1 MPAGRREPA
10 AAGFMQTT
18 EEIDTTMV
26 LNFDTF
32 TTRDHRAVRWGFAP
46 AAASPPR
53 GTVLF
58 FNGRTEYMEKYA
70 EVVEEL
76 NQRGFE
82 VYSCDWRGQ
91 GLSDRMLADSQKG
104 YVACFEDYLDDLDQ
118 LMASLES
125 RRAPSPFILLGHSMG
140 GHIALRFLER
150 YPERFVRVI
159 LTSPMIDIQLPRFLP
174 RSLLRWLARTAT
186 RKGLQGAYVLGAGG
200 VNARDRRFEGNPL
213 TSDRLRFERNV
224 AMIDRDPRLAVGGVT
239 YGWLDAAMQSIDRV
253 VAPAFARSLRVPLLM
268 VTAAEEQIV
277 CRRAQ
282 EDFCR
287 HAFDCRIECIEG
299 ARHELLVETDA
310 RRAQFWCAFDR
321 FVAA

>member
-1 MPAGRREPA
+1 MTLE
-10 AAGFMQTT
+10 
-18 EEIDTTMV
+18 
-26 LNFDTF
+26 FDTF
-32 TTRDHRAVRWGFAP
+32 TTCDQLSVRWGVAP
-46 AAASPPR
+46 AAVSPTR

-58 FNGRTEYMEKYA
+58 LNGRTEYMEKYA

-104 YVACFEDYLDDLDQ
+104 HVACFEDYLDDLDQ
-118 LMASLES
+118 LMAIVQQ
-125 RRAPSPFILLGHSMG
+125 RRAPAPFILLGHSMG

-174 RSLLRWLARTAT
+174 RSLLRWLARIAT
-186 RKGLQGAYVLGAGG
+186 RKGLQGAYVPGAGG
-200 VNARDRRFEGNPL
+200 FKARDRRFEGNPL
-213 TSDRLRFERNV
+213 TSDRNRFERNV
-224 AMIDRDPRLAVGGVT
+224 AMIERDPRLAVGGVT

-287 HAFDCRIECIEG
+287 QAFDCRIVCIEG
-299 ARHELLVETDA
+299 ARHEVLVETDA
-310 RRAQFWCAFDR
+310 RRAQFWSAFDR
-321 FVAA
+321 FVDG

>member
-1 MPAGRREPA
+1 MALE
-10 AAGFMQTT
+10 
-18 EEIDTTMV
+18 
-26 LNFDTF
+26 FDYF
-32 TTRDHRAVRWGFAP
+32 TTRDHLSIRWGVAP
-46 AAASPPR
+46 AADSPAR

-58 FNGRTEYMEKYA
+58 LNGRTEYMEKYV

-104 YVACFEDYLDDLDQ
+104 HVACFEDYLDDLDQ
-118 LMASLES
+118 LMAIIQL
-125 RRAPSPFILLGHSMG
+125 RRAPAPFVVLGHSMG
-140 GHIALRFLER
+140 GHLAIRFLER
-150 YPERFVRVI
+150 YPDVFVRGI
-159 LTSPMIDIQLPRFLP
+159 LTSPMIDIQLPGFLP

-186 RKGLQGAYVLGAGG
+186 RKGLQGAYVPGAGG
-200 VNARDRRFEGNPL
+200 FNARDRRFEGNSL
-213 TSDRLRFERNV
+213 TSDRNRFERNV
-224 AMIDRDPRLAVGGVT
+224 AMIERDPRLAIGGVT

-287 HAFDCRIECIEG
+287 HAFDCRIVCIEG

-310 RRAQFWCAFDR
+310 RRALFWSAFDR
-321 FVAA
+321 FVAPHDA